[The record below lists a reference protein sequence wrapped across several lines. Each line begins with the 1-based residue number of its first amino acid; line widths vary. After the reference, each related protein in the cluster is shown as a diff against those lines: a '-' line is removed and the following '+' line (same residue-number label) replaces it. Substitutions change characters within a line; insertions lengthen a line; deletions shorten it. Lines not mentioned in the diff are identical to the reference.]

1 MVYCA
6 VNILLCI
13 ESLHQAIN
21 HWALLYLQE
30 WGIWPLTLTSIL
42 FICIALCIFYAFST
56 PIVTESICVHFLF
69 ILYYRT
75 CIIERTVT
83 SLLFHVPAFT
93 LCLLV
98 VRSTSPCRQ
107 DHERTNV
114 SVSVLSPLKKNGL
127 SVRNI
132 GKLQVAFLFA
142 VLLFMSI
149 YLSVPSL
156 ALSGFGLVK
165 LYMDLPLRIN
175 KPKQREGI
183 LHCYKLEITQ

>member
-1 MVYCA
+1 MY
-6 VNILLCI
+6 IS
-13 ESLHQAIN
+13 E
-21 HWALLYLQE
+21 
-30 WGIWPLTLTSIL
+30 
-42 FICIALCIFYAFST
+42 
-56 PIVTESICVHFLF
+56 CVHFLF
-69 ILYYRT
+69 ILNYR

-83 SLLFHVPAFT
+83 SLLFHVPTFT

-114 SVSVLSPLKKNGL
+114 CVCVSVLNPLKKNGL

-149 YLSVPSL
+149 HLWL
-156 ALSGFGLVK
+156 WFCEGLHGFATKNQQTQTKRGYITL
-165 LYMDLPLRIN
+165 LRT
-175 KPKQREGI
+175 GDH
-183 LHCYKLEITQ
+183 L

>member
-1 MVYCA
+1 M
-6 VNILLCI
+6 
-13 ESLHQAIN
+13 
-21 HWALLYLQE
+21 
-30 WGIWPLTLTSIL
+30 
-42 FICIALCIFYAFST
+42 
-56 PIVTESICVHFLF
+56 F
-69 ILYYRT
+69 ILYYGT

-107 DHERTNV
+107 DHERTNVCV

-183 LHCYKLEITQ
+183 LHCYKLEITCNNSHNSTRPSK

>member
-1 MVYCA
+1 M
-6 VNILLCI
+6 
-13 ESLHQAIN
+13 
-21 HWALLYLQE
+21 
-30 WGIWPLTLTSIL
+30 
-42 FICIALCIFYAFST
+42 
-56 PIVTESICVHFLF
+56 F
-69 ILYYRT
+69 ILYYGT

-98 VRSTSPCRQ
+98 VRSTSPSRQ
-107 DHERTNV
+107 DHERTNVCV

-183 LHCYKLEITQ
+183 LHCYKLEITCNNSHNSTRPSK